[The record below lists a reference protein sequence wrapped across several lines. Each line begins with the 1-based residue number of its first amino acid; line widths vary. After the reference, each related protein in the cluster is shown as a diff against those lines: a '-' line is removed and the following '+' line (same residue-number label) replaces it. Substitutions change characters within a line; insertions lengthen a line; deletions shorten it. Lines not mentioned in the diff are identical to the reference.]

1 MSTPSDVYWR
11 PVAVDSPTEELN
23 SVCVE
28 QSQSISSRKK
38 DTFRDHRAGS
48 GWTGA
53 TRQDATRR
61 SRRFFGLRHDVS
73 ILGTRSAAAH
83 SNDFGFLCCRATLA
97 ASIKVASESSEL
109 LSSVNTV
116 GR

>member
-48 GWTGA
+48 GWI
-53 TRQDATRR
+53 DATRR